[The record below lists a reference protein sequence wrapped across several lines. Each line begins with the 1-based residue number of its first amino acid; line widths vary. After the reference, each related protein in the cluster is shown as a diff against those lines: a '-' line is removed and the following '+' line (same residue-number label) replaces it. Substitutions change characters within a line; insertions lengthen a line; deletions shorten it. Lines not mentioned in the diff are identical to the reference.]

1 MTTLY
6 TSGNTNLRTVGL
18 VAHAVSEQVNRDG
31 SPQVKKL
38 VLFSSAQASTPA
50 LKAKEDEVYH
60 GKFGS
65 EVRIERVPL
74 SGKGLAR
81 PEDIAAVFG
90 ASGTKYVDLT
100 NGQKVTTAQL
110 YLAASLLHIDNIY
123 SASLLVDPSGM
134 SNPPREG
141 VEFLYVS
148 VPRFA
153 NLHDLSKLSY
163 FDLIFYMEQ
172 IEAIFA
178 EPASGR
184 FLSDMRRDLV
194 SAVADYCRDNNL
206 RNAASSST
214 TSVEVFI
221 KELLAFLRSY
231 PFAVTFANHLGM
243 ALDKQKDPLGAIT
256 YFFRLYSE
264 HGSQA
269 SPPVRDPEL
278 EALLTLPGLLSPLR
292 MFRNLSAHSG
302 ASCHIFRP
310 HEVRICI
317 NLALEA
323 FRCARASTEFW
334 RRLVS
339 R

>member
-6 TSGNTNLRTVGL
+6 TSANTNLRTAGL
-18 VAHAVSEQVNRDG
+18 VAHAVSEQLSADG
-31 SPQVKKL
+31 SPRVKKL
-38 VLFSSAQASTPA
+38 VLFSSPQTSIPDF
-50 LKAKEDEVYH
+50 KAKEEEVYH
-60 GKFGS
+60 GEFGPD
-65 EVRIERVPL
+65 VRIERVPL
-74 SGKGLAR
+74 SPDGLAKA
-81 PEDIAAVFG
+81 DDVAGVFAG
-90 ASGTKYVDLT
+90 SGPKYVDLT

-110 YLAASLLHIDNIY
+110 YLAASLLQIDNIY
-123 SASLLVDPSGM
+123 SASLLVDPVNL
-134 SNPPREG
+134 SNPPVLGAEY
-141 VEFLYVS
+141 LYVP

-153 NLHDLSKLSY
+153 NLHDLSRLSY
-163 FDLIFYMEQ
+163 FDLIFYMDQ
-172 IEAIFA
+172 IQAIFSD
-178 EPASGR
+178 PAGGA
-184 FLSDMRRDLV
+184 FLSDMRKDLV
-194 SAVADYCRDNNL
+194 SAVADYCQENNL

-221 KELLAFLRSY
+221 KELLAFLKSY
-231 PFAVTFANHLGM
+231 QFAVGFAASRRM
-243 ALDKQKDPLGAIT
+243 ALDNQKDPLGAIS

-302 ASCHIFRP
+302 ASCHVFRP
-310 HEVRICI
+310 HEIRICI

-323 FRCARASTEFW
+323 FRCAKASTEFW
-334 RRLVS
+334 RRLVA